1 MYQENVVLCGSSAY
15 EKKFYFNEDF
25 STLPE
30 SVRAELQVMCVLFT
44 EDVGGVLTLEYDD
57 DGNLDLKV
65 AVDENDLLFDEI
77 GSALKVKQLQNDKR
91 ELFEALEMYYK
102 VFFLGEEYDGELED
116 SGLFSDEDD
125 EEEL

>member
-30 SVRAELQVMCVLFT
+30 SVRAELQVICVLFT

-65 AVDENDLLFDEI
+65 SVDENDLLFDEI
-77 GSALKVKQLQNDKR
+77 GSALKIKQLQNDKR

-116 SGLFSDEDD
+116 SGLFGEEDD